1 MGLLKILLKV
11 ILIPIVVIVVIVV
24 VVGILIKIRR
34 DRKKEEKQVQQRGF
48 RPPPIMQW
56 TYPEQVYPDQVQ
68 KPAPVAYPVAAPS
81 YVATPSQMEA
91 GYVRT

>member
-11 ILIPIVVIVVIVV
+11 ILIPIVVVVVIVV
-24 VVGILIKIRR
+24 VIGILIKMRR
-34 DRKKEEKQVQQRGF
+34 DRKKEEKQIKQRGF
-48 RPPPIMQW
+48 HPQPITQW
-56 TYPEQVYPDQVQ
+56 AYPEQVYPDQFQ

-91 GYVRT
+91 GYARA